1 MLLSKIFM
9 IVKMK
14 ETESNVWAK
23 LSHCSSWVKLSFV
36 FHLRVRGT

>member
-9 IVKMK
+9 IVKME

-23 LSHCSSWVKLSFV
+23 FSHCSSWV
-36 FHLRVRGT
+36 